1 MMLTVATK
9 QGALLRFLLER
20 QPHSEA
26 TLDVIRPRLLDG
38 GMNNECLRNAS
49 HVQKSYGF
57 RMVSGWL
64 YIAKPS
70 LGTAQFTQHW
80 WNYDPNQQVFYDHSP
95 NIEPNAIHVLDLGLA
110 KFASE
115 QFGYLTVAKSVLLK
129 GNRFFSLDY
138 GDDGFD
144 VKPIERLDDES
155 LFPPQPHQGQRII

>member
-1 MMLTVATK
+1 M
-9 QGALLRFLLER
+9 
-20 QPHSEA
+20 
-26 TLDVIRPRLLDG
+26 
-38 GMNNECLRNAS
+38 
-49 HVQKSYGF
+49 
-57 RMVSGWL
+57 
-64 YIAKPS
+64 
-70 LGTAQFTQHW
+70 
-80 WNYDPNQQVFYDHSP
+80 
-95 NIEPNAIHVLDLGLA
+95 LDLGLA